1 MDRNSNE
8 CSSGSCAAEELG
20 QNRVVMKSLR
30 NLMLIVVCFASV
42 GVAEARTPKW
52 EYMVVSAALNNRS
65 LEQMLNARG
74 AEGWELVALTRK
86 DVAIFKRAAR

>member
-1 MDRNSNE
+1 MRQDV
-8 CSSGSCAAEELG
+8 CT
-20 QNRVVMKSLR
+20 MKSLR
-30 NLMLIVVCFASV
+30 NLILVVVCLAAV